1 MVELSNF
8 KPEKQFFIGIDS
20 DGTAF
25 DSMTIKHTDS
35 FIPMIFKIWGMEDKK
50 EEICEL
56 EEFINLYSKL
66 RGINRFPGLLLLF
79 KELKKRG
86 IFNRDLSAFEEF
98 CDSGVK
104 MSNASLTEF
113 IKTHDDKLLGE
124 VLDWSRGSDELFS
137 KGTESLRPFPS
148 VAKALEK
155 ASEFADIVIVSSA
168 SAEGLKTDWE
178 RGGILKYVT
187 CLCGQEAG
195 SKKEQLKASALGN
208 YDSDKIL
215 MLGDAL
221 GDMDATKAVGA
232 HFYPIIP
239 KCENECWDRLIS
251 EGLEKFKNGSFSGD
265 YEQSLIEKFDAGLP
279 EYNL

>member
-1 MVELSNF
+1 MMELNNF
-8 KPEKQFFIGIDS
+8 KPQKKFFIGIDS

-50 EEICEL
+50 DEICEL

-79 KELKKRG
+79 KELKKRVV
-86 IFNRDLSAFEEF
+86 FDRDLTAFDEF
-98 CDSGVK
+98 CGSGVK
-104 MSNASLTEF
+104 MSNASLAEF
-113 IKTHDDKLLGE
+113 IKSHNDELLKE
-124 VLDWSRGSDELFS
+124 VLDWSRGADELFS
-137 KGTESLRPFPS
+137 KGTESLKPFAS

-168 SAEGLKTDWE
+168 SAEGLKVDWE

-195 SKKEQLKASALGN
+195 SKKEQLKAAAHGN
-208 YDSDKIL
+208 YDADKIL
-215 MLGDAL
+215 MMGDAI
-221 GDMDATKAVGA
+221 GDMDAASAVGA

-239 KCENECWDRLIS
+239 KCENECWDKFTDEAFKMFI
-251 EGLEKFKNGSFSGD
+251 EGKYCGEYEKSIIESF
-265 YEQSLIEKFDAGLP
+265 EKGLP
-279 EYNL
+279 DFNL

>member
-8 KPEKQFFIGIDS
+8 KPQKEFFIGIDS

-35 FIPMIFKIWGMEDKK
+35 FIPMIFEIWGMEDKK
-50 EEICEL
+50 QEICEL

-86 IFNRDLSAFEEF
+86 IFDRDLTAFDEF
-98 CDSGVK
+98 CNSKVK
-104 MSNASLTEF
+104 MSNASLIDF
-113 IKTHDDKLLGE
+113 IKTHDDALLKE
-124 VLDWSRGSDELFS
+124 VLEWSRGADELFS
-137 KGTESLRPFPS
+137 KGTESLKPFPS

-178 RGGILKYVT
+178 RGGILEFVT

-195 SKKEQLKASALGN
+195 SKKQQLKAAAYGN
-208 YDSDKIL
+208 YASDKIL

-221 GDMDATKAVGA
+221 GDLEAARAVGA

-239 KCENECWDRLIS
+239 KKENECWDKFITD
-251 EGLEKFKNGSFSGD
+251 GLDKFKDGSFAGSF
-265 YEQSLIEKFDAGLP
+265 EQSMIDEFDAGLP